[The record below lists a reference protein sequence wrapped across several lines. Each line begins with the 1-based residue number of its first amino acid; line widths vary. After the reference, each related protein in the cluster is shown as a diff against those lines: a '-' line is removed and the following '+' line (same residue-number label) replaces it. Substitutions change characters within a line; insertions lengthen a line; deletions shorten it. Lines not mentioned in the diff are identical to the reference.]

1 MAKPILIVRIPS
13 RARDTMNDEKMRTMK
28 KVLEESVVDYNKI
41 VLFTSDVESVQ
52 FEVLNVQDYPQIS
65 FDELKEK
72 LEKNL

>member
-1 MAKPILIVRIPS
+1 
-13 RARDTMNDEKMRTMK
+13 MRTMK
-28 KVLEESVVDYNKI
+28 KVLEESVDDYNKI